1 MLLQKVN
8 SIAPYSRP
16 SCTLVSRGVGTRDSE
31 RRDRGMRRRRRRG
44 DVVVLEESD
53 ESADEVQIMEPVP
66 EGSQTTPGEPN
77 TRSPAKKLIKCPIC
91 LDTASTFEKRNSQVV
106 VTTCGHVFCS
116 DCIRRSIA
124 EQRRCPTCRKKLTVR
139 QFHPLYLSL

>member
-1 MLLQKVN
+1 MSACGLAWVSAHHCLPV
-8 SIAPYSRP
+8 SSAPYSRP

-66 EGSQTTPGEPN
+66 EG
-77 TRSPAKKLIKCPIC
+77 
-91 LDTASTFEKRNSQVV
+91 
-106 VTTCGHVFCS
+106 
-116 DCIRRSIA
+116 
-124 EQRRCPTCRKKLTVR
+124 
-139 QFHPLYLSL
+139 